1 MTSTVDRM
9 SPLDSAFLHIEDA
22 HAALHIGSVAL
33 LEGPAPTLA
42 ELQTAVARK
51 LPLVPRYRQ
60 RIRAVPLG
68 LGRPVWVDDPDFRI
82 DAHVRRRT
90 LPTPGGRAEL
100 HVVVDRILTQ
110 RLDRRRPMWETW
122 LVDGLSDGRWV
133 LVTKVHH
140 SLADGIAGTDLLS
153 TMLDSRPEGSPAPDD
168 RWAAAPEP
176 SAVRLTSDAIL
187 DRASVRLHE
196 VRSLGR
202 VAAHPGQLPAAAWR
216 LVHGMAGFATAL
228 RPVATSSLR
237 GSIGTERRHLWTD
250 IALTDVLA
258 IREQLGGT
266 VNDVVLAAVS
276 HGFRDLLLARGETP
290 GRHTVRTLVPVSVRR
305 ADGQGRT
312 DNRVSAILCDLP
324 VEVAD
329 PVARLRAVSDRMHH
343 LKSSGEADTGEAVTE
358 LADVLPPSVLATGLH
373 LAFRVPQR
381 LLTTVVTNVPGPRGT
396 LYCCGRRMLTT
407 YPYVPIAD
415 RLRIGVA
422 VTSYDGRLFF
432 GVTGDAATATD
443 LESLVD
449 GIELGFAELRT
460 AAAKPD
466 LAAAAT

>member
-22 HAALHIGSVAL
+22 HASLHIGSVAL
-33 LEGPAPTLA
+33 FEGPAPTLA
-42 ELQTAVARK
+42 QLQAAAARK

-60 RIRAVPLG
+60 RIHVVPLE
-68 LGRPVWVDDPDFRI
+68 LGRPVWVDDAGFRI

-90 LPTPGGRAEL
+90 LPAPGGRAEL
-100 HVVVDRILTQ
+100 HTVVDRIMSQ
-110 RLDRRRPMWETW
+110 RLDRGRPMWETW

-153 TMLDSRPEGSPAPDD
+153 TVLDSHPDGDAVPDD
-168 RWAAAPEP
+168 TWTAGPEP
-176 SAVRLTSDAIL
+176 SSARLTSDAIL
-187 DRASVRLHE
+187 DRAAVRLHE
-196 VRSLGR
+196 LRSLGR
-202 VAAHPGQLPAAAWR
+202 AAAHPRELPGVAWR
-216 LVHGMAGFATAL
+216 LLHGMVGFAGAV

-237 GSIGTERRHLWTD
+237 GSIGTDRRHLWTD
-250 IALTDVLA
+250 IALTDVLG
-258 IREQLGGT
+258 IREHLGGT

-276 HGFRDLLLARGETP
+276 QGFRDLLLARGETP

-305 ADGQGRT
+305 ADEQGRT
-312 DNRVSAILCDLP
+312 DNRVSAILADLP

-329 PVARLRAVSDRMHH
+329 PVARLHEVSDRMRR

-358 LADVLPPSVLATGLH
+358 LADVLPPSVLATTLH

-381 LLTTVVTNVPGPRGT
+381 LMTTVVTNVPGPRGT

-460 AAAKPD
+460 AAADPD
-466 LAAAAT
+466 LPVAAT

>member
-1 MTSTVDRM
+1 MASTVDRM
-9 SPLDSAFLHIEDA
+9 SPLDSAFLRIEDA
-22 HAALHIGSVAL
+22 HAALHIGSIAL
-33 LEGPAPTLA
+33 LEGPAPTPA
-42 ELQTAVARK
+42 ELQAAVARK

-60 RIRAVPLG
+60 RIHRVPLEA
-68 LGRPVWVDDPDFRI
+68 GRPVWVDDPDFRI
-82 DAHVRRRT
+82 DAQVRRRT
-90 LPTPGGRAEL
+90 LPAPGGRAEL
-100 HVVVDRILTQ
+100 HVVVDRIMSQ
-110 RLDRRRPMWETW
+110 RLDRRHPLWETW

-140 SLADGIAGTDLLS
+140 SLADGIAGTDLL
-153 TMLDSRPEGSPAPDD
+153 TTVLDSTPDGDPVPDD
-168 RWAAAPEP
+168 TWAPGPEP
-176 SAVRLTSDAIL
+176 SAVRLASEAVL

-196 VRSLGR
+196 LRSLAR
-202 VAAHPGQLPAAAWR
+202 AAAHPRELPARTWR

-228 RPVATSSLR
+228 RPVTASSLR
-237 GSIGTERRHLWTD
+237 GALGSNRRHLWTD
-250 IALTDVLA
+250 VALTDVLG
-258 IREQLGGT
+258 IRERLGGT

-312 DNRVSAILCDLP
+312 DNRVSAILADLP
-324 VEVAD
+324 VEVSD
-329 PVARLRAVSDRMHH
+329 PVARLREVSDRMQH
-343 LKSSGEADTGEAVTE
+343 LKGSGEADTGEAVTE
-358 LADVLPPSVLATGLH
+358 FADVLPPSVLAAGLH
-373 LAFRVPQR
+373 LAFRLPQR
-381 LLTTVVTNVPGPRGT
+381 LMTTVVTNVPGPRGT

-443 LESLVD
+443 LDVLVD
-449 GIELGFAELRT
+449 GIELGFTELRH
-460 AAAKPD
+460 AATNPD
-466 LAAAAT
+466 LAEAAT

>member
-1 MTSTVDRM
+1 MTSTDRM

-22 HAALHIGSVAL
+22 HAALHIASVAL
-33 LEGPAPTLA
+33 FDGPAPTLA

-60 RIRAVPLG
+60 RVRGVPFE

-90 LPTPGGRAEL
+90 LPEPGGRAEL
-100 HVVVDRILTQ
+100 HVVVDRIMSQ
-110 RLDRRRPMWETW
+110 RLDRRHPLWGAW

-153 TMLDSRPEGSPAPDD
+153 TVLDSRPDGDPVPDD
-168 RWAAAPEP
+168 TWVAGPQP
-176 SAVRLTSDAIL
+176 SALRLTSDAIL

-196 VRSLGR
+196 MRSLGR
-202 VAAHPGQLPAAAWR
+202 AAAHPRELPALGWR

-228 RPVATSSLR
+228 RPVTASSLR
-237 GSIGTERRHLWTD
+237 GSIGSDRRHLWTD
-250 IALTDVLA
+250 VALADVLA
-258 IREQLGGT
+258 IRERLGGT

-305 ADGQGRT
+305 ADGQGHT
-312 DNRVSAILCDLP
+312 DNRVSAILADLP
-324 VEVAD
+324 VEVVD
-329 PVARLRAVSDRMHH
+329 PVTRLREVTDRMRH
-343 LKSSGEADTGEAVTE
+343 LKRSGEADTGEAVTE
-358 LADVLPPSVLATGLH
+358 LADVLPPSVLAAGLH

-381 LLTTVVTNVPGPRGT
+381 MLTTVVTNVPGPGGT
-396 LYCCGRRMLTT
+396 LYCCGRRMLAT

-443 LESLVD
+443 LEALVD
-449 GIELGFAELRT
+449 GIELG
-460 AAAKPD
+460 
-466 LAAAAT
+466 